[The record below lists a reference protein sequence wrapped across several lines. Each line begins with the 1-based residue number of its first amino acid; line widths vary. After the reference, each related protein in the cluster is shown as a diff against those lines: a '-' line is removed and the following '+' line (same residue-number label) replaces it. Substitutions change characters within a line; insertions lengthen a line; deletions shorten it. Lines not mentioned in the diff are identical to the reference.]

1 MHMTSPRYAPA
12 DGPYSAAPMI
22 MGARARVMDTGPN
35 LMKLLI
41 TCSTMITAVNMAR
54 FAMRFVRPAG
64 LAFGFLLFSPITVY
78 LLLSLRGER
87 MRRILWIRMLR
98 PCPVLDNPGRLTQ
111 IVEKSQARSTDVM
124 APETAKDYSDKCVNA
139 AKNWAPVA
147 ADLWHKSGK
156 DKE

>member
-1 MHMTSPRYAPA
+1 MDFWNDGEYVGGCIAGGRSYFHINANGDMDPCAFMHYADSNIRTDTLLEAYCKPLF
-12 DGPYSAAPMI
+12 
-22 MGARARVMDTGPN
+22 MGYKENQPFN
-35 LMKLLI
+35 K
-41 TCSTMITAVNMAR
+41 N
-54 FAMRFVRPAG
+54 
-64 LAFGFLLFSPITVY
+64 
-78 LLLSLRGER
+78 
-87 MRRILWIRMLR
+87 MLR

-124 APETAKDYSDKCVNA
+124 APETAKDYSDKCVDT